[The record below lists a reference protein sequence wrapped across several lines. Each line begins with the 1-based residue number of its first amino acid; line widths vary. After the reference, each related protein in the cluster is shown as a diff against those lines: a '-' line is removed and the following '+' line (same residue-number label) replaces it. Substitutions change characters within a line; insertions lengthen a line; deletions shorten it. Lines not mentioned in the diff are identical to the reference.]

1 MASLSTYK
9 TNSGG
14 TSIQTGDVIQITTNS
29 YINNSAH
36 VQPTGTS
43 LTSTGATGTIT
54 PTKAGNLLLVECTLE
69 MSYGYDSHPLVVALY
84 RSGNGVTDG
93 YIVNVNQSY
102 PNYYGWCY
110 IRGQDWGSNHIMWR
124 DTTHNTT
131 QELTYTLYHRR
142 WSGSTNSFSAHRGH
156 PIHFQI
162 TEIET

>member
-9 TNSGG
+9 TNSG
-14 TSIQTGDVIQITTNS
+14 TSTQIGDVIQITTNS

-36 VQPTGTS
+36 VRPTGTS

-54 PTKAGNLLLVECTLE
+54 PTKAGNVLVIECTLE
-69 MSYGYDSHPLVVALY
+69 MCYGYASHPLVVALY
-84 RSGNGVTDG
+84 RSGAGVSDG
-93 YIVNVNQSY
+93 YVVNVNQSY
-102 PNYYGWCY
+102 PNWYGWCY
-110 IRGQDWGSNHIMWR
+110 IAGDDWGSNHMMWR

-131 QELTYTLYHRR
+131 DELTYTLYNRR
-142 WSGSTNSFSAHRGH
+142 MSGSTNSYTSHQGH

>member
-1 MASLSTYK
+1 MATLSTYK
-9 TNSGG
+9 TGAAA
-14 TSIQTGDVIQITTNS
+14 TQVGDIIQITHNS

-36 VQPTGTS
+36 IRPTGTS

-54 PTKAGNLLLVECTLE
+54 PTKAGNVLVIECTLE
-69 MSYGYDSHPLVVALY
+69 MSYGYNSHPLVVALY
-84 RSGNGVTDG
+84 RSGAGVTNG
-93 YIVNVNQSY
+93 YIVDADSSH

-110 IRGQDWGSNHIMWR
+110 MAGDDWGSNHMMWR

-131 QELTYTLYHRR
+131 QELTYTLYNRR
-142 WSGSTNSFSAHRGH
+142 WSGSTNSYTSHQGH